1 MLKLKFQ
8 YLGSD
13 VKSQLTGKD
22 PIAGTIWVQEEE
34 GTMEDEMV
42 GQHHW
47 LNGYEFEQALEDGE
61 GQGSLVCCCSGSHK
75 ELDMTEQLN
84 NSNIYNLFHGGEN
97 LNLN

>member
-42 GQHHW
+42 GWHHR
-47 LNGYEFEQALEDGE
+47 LNGYEFE
-61 GQGSLVCCCSGSHK
+61 
-75 ELDMTEQLN
+75 
-84 NSNIYNLFHGGEN
+84 
-97 LNLN
+97 